1 MNPNIYTLG
10 DLQIGA
16 ASTQIGAPVDRM
28 EGVTVIDVQLRFAY
42 GSGGTTV
49 KAYLQTSLDQGQ
61 TWLDL
66 WCFAA
71 ATASKTRLRHLV
83 PTAGEITP
91 TDGALADDTVA
102 AGVVLGDRFRL
113 KVVSTGTYTGQS
125 LLSARM
131 HAR

>member
-1 MNPNIYTLG
+1 MRAGIYTLG
-10 DLQIGA
+10 DFQIGA
-16 ASTQIGAPVDRM
+16 AGTQISATIDRM
-28 EGVTVIDVQLRFAY
+28 EGVSSIDVQLRFAY
-42 GSGGTTV
+42 GSGGTSLKV
-49 KAYLQTSLDQGQ
+49 YLQTSLDQGQ

-71 ATASKTRLRHLV
+71 ATASKTRLRHLA

-113 KVVSTGTYTGQS
+113 KLISTGTFTGQS

-131 HAR
+131 HVR